1 MVTYVSAL
9 FYGVGGIVVAG
20 VALLVAFQE
29 KLVYVPVLPG
39 LSKSY
44 PITPARLNLIYED
57 VWLRSSDGVRLHSW
71 FIKMFPDC
79 RGPTILFFQ
88 ENAGRVSCL
97 IYENVHSMS
106 VGWDSLPCYGL
117 HFRTLDIA
125 HRLEMVRIMI
135 QKLKCNVFMLSYRG
149 YGESEGYPSQH
160 GIIKDAQAALDHLS
174 QRTDIDTSRIVV
186 FGRSLGGA
194 VGAVLTKNNPEKVSA
209 LILENTFTSILD
221 MAGVLL
227 PFLKWFI
234 GGSGTK
240 SLKLLNFVVRSPWK
254 TIDAI
259 GELTDKLILNQE
271 QVKQPV
277 LFLSGLQDEMVPPF
291 HMKMLYAKAATRN
304 SQCTFVEFP
313 SGMHMDT
320 WLTGGDVYWRTVM
333 QFLAKHAP
341 EERKAD
347 TADEAVCLEEV
358 STQLAPTPT

>member
-1 MVTYVSAL
+1 MAYVSVL
-9 FYGVGGIVVAG
+9 LYGLGGIVVAG
-20 VALLVAFQE
+20 VALLVVFQE

-39 LSKSY
+39 LTKSY

-71 FIKMFPDC
+71 FIKM
-79 RGPTILFFQ
+79 
-88 ENAGRVSCL
+88 
-97 IYENVHSMS
+97 
-106 VGWDSLPCYGL
+106 LPGCQ
-117 HFRTLDIA
+117 DIA

-135 QKLKCNVFMLSYRG
+135 QKLNCNVFMLSYRG
-149 YGESEGYPSQH
+149 YGESDGYPSQH

-240 SLKLLNFVVRSPWK
+240 SLKLLNFVVRSPWN

-259 GELTDKLILNQE
+259 GE
-271 QVKQPV
+271 VKQPV

-291 HMKMLYAKAATRN
+291 HMKMLYAKAAARN
-304 SQCTFVEFP
+304 SQCSFVEFP

-333 QFLAKHAP
+333 QFL
-341 EERKAD
+341 EGN
-347 TADEAVCLEEV
+347 
-358 STQLAPTPT
+358 

>member
-1 MVTYVSAL
+1 MVTYIGAM

-39 LSKSY
+39 LSKAY
-44 PITPARLNLIYED
+44 PITPERLNLNYED
-57 VWLRSSDGVRLHSW
+57 VWLRSSDGVRLHAW
-71 FIKMFPDC
+71 FIKMFPEC

-88 ENAGRVSCL
+88 ENAG
-97 IYENVHSMS
+97 N
-106 VGWDSLPCYGL
+106 
-117 HFRTLDIA
+117 IA

-135 QKLKCNVFMLSYRG
+135 QRLKCNVFMLSYRG
-149 YGESEGYPSQH
+149 YGESDGSPSQH
-160 GIIKDAQAALDHLS
+160 GITKDAQVCL
-174 QRTDIDTSRIVV
+174 
-186 FGRSLGGA
+186 SLGGA
-194 VGAVLTKNNPEKVSA
+194 VGAVLTKNNPDKVSG

-259 GELTDKLILNQE
+259 GE
-271 QVKQPV
+271 VKQPV

-291 HMKMLYAKAATRN
+291 HMKMLYAKAAARN

-320 WLTGGDVYWRTVM
+320 WLSGGDVYWKTVM
-333 QFLAKHAP
+333 EFLVKHAP
-341 EERKAD
+341 EERKHN
-347 TADEAVCLEEV
+347 
-358 STQLAPTPT
+358 SGM